1 MMPSKEHG
9 EACHVTRVHYEVA
22 KKAYEAALKY
32 YNRFCPTCGG
42 TVGLEAPDE
51 RDIQC
56 EACCINGVPCHEIG
70 CPNQRVHERPSR
82 L

>member
-22 KKAYEAALKY
+22 KKAYEAAQQTHNRAWASYEAALKN

-51 RDIQC
+51 RDI
-56 EACCINGVPCHEIG
+56 
-70 CPNQRVHERPSR
+70 S
-82 L
+82 